1 MRTVPSPTPVSGEG
15 THPDLIDLDYAAEEY
30 ARQVACTPAG
40 PVRRGARDAMVALA
54 LPFAGRLARR
64 YRNRGEPLED
74 LEQVARLGL
83 VKAVDRYDPQRGS
96 FTAFAVITITG
107 ELRRHFRDH
116 SWGVHVPRRLQ
127 ELSLDVTQA
136 TAVLTARLTRAPTT
150 AEIATHLGVTEAE
163 VRTGRELALAY
174 TATSLNRPTSDDGRA
189 ELGELL
195 GELDGDLGRVE
206 DRLTITDL
214 VGRLPARE
222 RRILAM
228 RFYGNHTQD
237 EIAAQFGISQMH
249 VSRLLS
255 KALTWLRHAMLS
267 DSPTPWPDCSGDSRP
282 SLRTRPSVD
291 AVTVQVRGEVDRDS
305 AGSLRDALLAAVRG
319 AGRRTVRIEMAGVP
333 FIDAAGMAALVAAEQ
348 AGRYAGVAVLV
359 CRPAAH
365 VRRLLTAAGLQRLFE
380 PVKNAPAGQG
390 GKYPDA
396 CQAVCS
402 IP

>member
-1 MRTVPSPTPVSGEG
+1 MWLACPT
-15 THPDLIDLDYAAEEY
+15 
-30 ARQVACTPAG
+30 ARQ
-40 PVRRGARDAMVALA
+40 RRAARDWMVTLA

-83 VKAVDRYDPQRGS
+83 VKAVDRYDPERGS

-136 TAVLTARLTRAPTT
+136 TAVLTATLSRTPST
-150 AEIATHLGVTEAE
+150 AELAAHLGIDG
-163 VRTGRELALAY
+163 VRGAH
-174 TATSLNRPTSDDGRA
+174 RPGA
-189 ELGELL
+189 GA
-195 GELDGDLGRVE
+195 GVHGDLAEPARPATTVGPSWASCWAALDADLGMVE
-206 DRLTITDL
+206 DRITITEL
-214 VGRLPARE
+214 IGRLPARE

-267 DSPTPWPDCSGDSRP
+267 DVVER
-282 SLRTRPSVD
+282 V
-291 AVTVQVRGEVDRDS
+291 
-305 AGSLRDALLAAVRG
+305 AGLLA
-319 AGRRTVRIEMAGVP
+319 
-333 FIDAAGMAALVAAEQ
+333 
-348 AGRYAGVAVLV
+348 
-359 CRPAAH
+359 RPAALRCAPERDG
-365 VRRLLTAAGLQRLFE
+365 RRGHRRGARRGRPRLGRRAARRRW
-380 PVKNAPAGQG
+380 
-390 GKYPDA
+390 
-396 CQAVCS
+396 
-402 IP
+402 